1 MAVLAYLPRFM
12 SRPIVAEFQRLA
24 PEIKVWTSIDDAPPE
39 EVEVVIAWSIKP
51 GILSSFPNLK
61 MVSAA
66 TAGVDKIMPSDLPAN
81 VSVTRIVDPDQP
93 LGISHYVVAA
103 ALRHIRGLALYAEQQ
118 RRGEWIRHPNRD
130 ISQCRIGVLGLGSI
144 GSAVA
149 KTFAGLGFPVLGWSR
164 SEKQLEGITSH
175 VGDTGLSEV
184 LAGSSVLVCTL
195 PLTEETRGLLNR
207 ETLSQLP
214 EGAFIINVGRGEH
227 IVEPEFLELLDSGHL
242 AGAALDVFTQEPPQP
257 DDPIWTHPR
266 IEATPH
272 IATEPSYELA
282 GRQCVENVRRLRE
295 GKPLLNE
302 VDRQK
307 GY

>member
-12 SRPIVAEFQRLA
+12 ARPIVAEFQRLA

-51 GILSSFPNLK
+51 GLLSSFPNLK

-66 TAGVDKIMPSDLPAN
+66 TAGVDKIMPSDLPAH
-81 VSVTRIVDPDQP
+81 VSVTRVVDPNQP
-93 LGISHYVVAA
+93 VGIAHYALA
-103 ALRHIRGLALYAEQQ
+103 MALRHVRGLALYAEQQ
-118 RRGEWIRHPNRD
+118 RRGEWKRHPNRD
-130 ISQCRIGVLGLGSI
+130 VSDCRVGVLGLGSV

-149 KTFAGLGFPVLGWSR
+149 QTFAGVGFPVLGWSR
-164 SEKQLEGITSH
+164 SDKQLDGVTSY
-175 VGDTGLSEV
+175 VGDEGLKEV
-184 LAGSSVLVCTL
+184 LAASNVLVCTL

-214 EGAFIINVGRGEH
+214 EGAYVINVGRGEH
-227 IVEPEFLELLDSGHL
+227 IAEADFIALLDSGHL
-242 AGAALDVFTQEPPQP
+242 AGAALDVFTVEPPP
-257 DDPIWTHPR
+257 PEDPIWSHPR

-282 GRQCVENVRRLRE
+282 GQQCVENVQRLLD

-302 VDRQK
+302 IDRQR